1 MSNEEKIKKISNSI
15 NNTQLLVVIA
25 MFVGFLL
32 RMYNLGVWNL
42 SSDEAFC
49 VRVAGLNYIDIVKA
63 SIDDVHPPFYYFL
76 FHNWINLFGNS
87 EFASR
92 SFSVLFG
99 VLSIYL
105 VYLLGKTLFNKWT
118 GVISAII
125 LSISTFAIDYSQKA
139 RMYTLLLFLS
149 LCSVYLYSYI
159 IKKINSNLDKKY
171 YYGLLFI
178 NIFLLYTHIYGMF
191 VIMFEF
197 FWLLVLFIKYRN
209 WGNIKNIFY
218 SIFASSV
225 VFIPWIFA
233 ILRAKAER
241 SEPWLDLPNLLDI
254 LERFSGNYFMLALFV
269 PFFITPIFWKKIR
282 NTEVAFLYV
291 LIFFTVL
298 VPYLISLIIYPAF
311 QARYVIFAS
320 AIFYLIIA
328 YSFNNIKSNFAKLN
342 IAIWFFVISFILMG
356 EYYNGPDNVD
366 WRSATAYLDKQATS
380 SDLLIFSAGYTLKN
394 GFNYYSHRDDLNK
407 IPFPKLSERISL
419 PVDEK
424 NILELDDPLNKNY
437 KNIYVIYHEHRD
449 YNDMILKKI
458 EDYGYVYDSD
468 KEFNGMQ
475 IFEFV
480 KSDD

>member
-1 MSNEEKIKKISNSI
+1 MKALFISNKNDISSEINGGVQICSFEFIEVLQYCGFDLIHYNVNVSANLKLRIVRKLGIDAYHLYDVKREEINLRKILINEKI
-15 NNTQLLVVIA
+15 Q
-25 MFVGFLL
+25 FVFLNKSELL
-32 RMYNLGVWNL
+32 RF
-42 SSDEAFC
+42 SS
-49 VRVAGLNYIDIVKA
+49 
-63 SIDDVHPPFYYFL
+63 
-76 FHNWINLFGNS
+76 
-87 EFASR
+87 
-92 SFSVLFG
+92 
-99 VLSIYL
+99 
-105 VYLLGKTLFNKWT
+105 
-118 GVISAII
+118 
-125 LSISTFAIDYSQKA
+125 
-139 RMYTLLLFLS
+139 
-149 LCSVYLYSYI
+149 I